1 VETVPERLEPVT
13 DLLEHS
19 RVDALVNEPVPAH
32 AGKITDPFSSGEPV
46 ITRVRPQRRPLF
58 AVSISRDLLF
68 VLGIYLASRC
78 LLLLAAYLQASLGH
92 HDFLH
97 EVSNWDG
104 LWYRELANQGYPSH
118 PSDAQTTLGFFPLF
132 PLAIYLVE
140 PIFKVTGHD
149 AIWAASVS
157 GMLISMIGGAIACV
171 YIYRLAEGWWDRFT
185 ARRATVLFILFPG
198 SVVFSM
204 VYSEGLLMPLAAGC
218 IFYLERRRWL
228 LAGVLAS
235 FATAVQPVAVV
246 LIPVCAISALL
257 EWRRR
262 GWRLSALRRVIVA
275 PLLCGLGLACFAV
288 FLWLWTGTPLANY
301 RAQHHGWSEKTDALA
316 LVHLTTRLA
325 GEVSFSHFNSP
336 TINLNLVVGLIGAVL
351 LGGMLI
357 LVVLQRRRIS
367 PEALVWTAGVSFL
380 ALTSEFVPPNP
391 RLLITAFPAIMVLGR
406 YARGRFWTLLLWSN
420 VLLLAGLSMLTFWGT
435 TLRP

>member
-1 VETVPERLEPVT
+1 METVPERLEPVAGP
-13 DLLEHS
+13 LEPPP
-19 RVDALVNEPVPAH
+19 VGAVVIEPVPAG
-32 AGKITDPFSSGEPV
+32 ASVITEPSPSGELV
-46 ITRVRPQRRPLF
+46 ITRARPRRRSRF
-58 AVSISRDLLF
+58 AISTSRDLLF

-78 LLLLAAYLQASLGH
+78 LLLLAAYLQASFGH

-97 EVSNWDG
+97 EISNWDG
-104 LWYRELANQGYPSH
+104 LWYREVANQGYPSH

-140 PIFKVTGHD
+140 PIFKVTGQD

-157 GMLISMIGGAIACV
+157 GMLIAVIGGAIACIYV
-171 YIYRLAEGWWDRFT
+171 YRLAEGWWDRFT
-185 ARRATVLFILFPG
+185 ARRATILFILFPG

-204 VYSEGLLMPLAAGC
+204 VYSEGLLMPLAAAC
-218 IFYLERRRWL
+218 IFHLERKRWL
-228 LAGVLAS
+228 RAGVLAG
-235 FATAVQPVAVV
+235 FATAAQPVAVV

-262 GWRLSALRRVIVA
+262 GWRVSALRRVIVA
-275 PLLCGLGLACFAV
+275 PLLSGLGLACFAL
-288 FLWLWTGTPLANY
+288 FLWLWTGSPLANY

-325 GEVSFSHFNSP
+325 GEISFAHFNQP

-367 PEALVWTAGVSFL
+367 PEALAWTAGVSFL

-406 YARGRFWTLLLWSN
+406 YARGRFWTVLLWSN